1 MNKYCTN
8 CGKELNLES
17 DYCLNCGK
25 IIRENRTIR
34 HNEKKISNEL
44 IGILGMVSSIIGF
57 YLSFIF
63 ALFIGDAYYEINNNL
78 SNIYEN
84 LIIYKFCFSLGY
96 VFLSLIPSVTGT
108 VLSVISIK
116 KEKNMY
122 SIIGIISGM
131 VSLVFC
137 IGIIVYLIM

>member
-25 IIRENRTIR
+25 IIRKNRTIR

-96 VFLSLIPSVTGT
+96 VFLSLIPSVTG
-108 VLSVISIK
+108 SVISIK